1 MSAKAA
7 TFINTGVS
15 SIAVVVVGML
25 STLGGVGSAAQ
36 EQPEELHD
44 RRFTEGALLRYVPAE
59 VTGLIVADVRAAMET
74 ALAESAPARDLR
86 WKFAEVVGFEL
97 HDVDHFVG
105 GIDVNNG
112 RGIAVFAG
120 RFDRKDLEVLAG
132 QDAGVATR
140 HDDRQWFRID
150 GDNAMAVIEP
160 GVIAVGTTSFVMRA
174 LSRPGRGSGA
184 ESNAP
189 LLNMRRHVAPES
201 TLWGVGWLGDVKVD
215 IVGLAFGL
223 RFQDGVRG
231 TLMVEAASEAMRAD
245 VQMGIMRAMARLAS
259 PLEWSALGEVRMA
272 EEGANVSL
280 AFAVSGER
288 LLDLLANSDAMHLWG
303 R

>member
-15 SIAVVVVGML
+15 SIALVVVGML

-36 EQPEELHD
+36 EQLEERHD
-44 RRFTEGALLRYVPAE
+44 PRFTEGALLRYVPAE

-86 WKFAEVVGFEL
+86 RKFAEVVGLEL

-112 RGIAVFAG
+112 RGIAILAG
-120 RFDRKDLEVLAG
+120 RFDRKDLEVLTGQNAG
-132 QDAGVATR
+132 IATR

-174 LSRPGRGSGA
+174 LDQPARGSGA
-184 ESNAP
+184 ESNGP
-189 LLNMRRHVAPES
+189 LLDMRRHVAPES
-201 TLWGVGWLGDVKVD
+201 MLWGVGWLGDVKVD

-231 TLMVEAASEAMRAD
+231 TLMVEAASEAMRAN
-245 VQMGIMRAMARLAS
+245 VQMGIVQTMASLATR
-259 PLEWSALGEVRMA
+259 LEWSSLGEVRVA
-272 EEGANVSL
+272 AEGAKVSL
-280 AFAVSGER
+280 AFELRGEL
-288 LLDLLANSDAMHLWG
+288 LLDLLASSDAVGFWA